1 MSASLNTA
9 RLKGYSIR
17 VSNVS
22 NIAANAT
29 VACFNDHSSLTLET
43 IIQEECKK
51 TTRYIWFYQRQK
63 YYSFAPILEI
73 CEVKVYGK
81 LVDFCCAEN
90 ITYFI
95 LSSLSCYQL
104 D

>member
-1 MSASLNTA
+1 MTLIGGSASLNTA

-29 VACFNDHSSLTLET
+29 VACFNDHSSSTLKT
-43 IIQEECKK
+43 IIQKECKK

-63 YYSFAPILEI
+63 HYTDSPVLEI
-73 CEVKVYGK
+73 CEVEVYGK
-81 LVDFCCAEN
+81 LGDCCCAAN

-95 LSSLSCYQL
+95 
-104 D
+104 